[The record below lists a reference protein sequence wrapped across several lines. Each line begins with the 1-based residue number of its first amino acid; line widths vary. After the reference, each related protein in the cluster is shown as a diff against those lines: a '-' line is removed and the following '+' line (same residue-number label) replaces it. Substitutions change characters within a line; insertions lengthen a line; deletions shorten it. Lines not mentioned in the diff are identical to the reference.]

1 MARTWTAPT
10 KSAWT
15 GTLSSIRTSAF
26 LIGTAVC
33 GKEEALELSALRFHE
48 LTTQAPFEVWLAI
61 GEKAWRPRANYPPLR
76 IVRFSGVALAAG
88 VEEHVVEGVSVK
100 VYCLLPLLPF
110 LTQHQTGHRARF
122 AMGHDVAQ
130 HPPGRDVILQP

>member
-1 MARTWTAPT
+1 VSLASRIFGWLG
-10 KSAWT
+10 SFF
-15 GTLSSIRTSAF
+15 SD
-26 LIGTAVC
+26 
-33 GKEEALELSALRFHE
+33 LRVF
-48 LTTQAPFEVWLAI
+48 
-61 GEKAWRPRANYPPLR
+61 PRSNYPPLR
-76 IVRFSGVALAAG
+76 IVRLSDAALAAG
-88 VEEHVVEGVSVK
+88 VEEEHGVEGVSVK